1 MAIPKVIFDQ
11 VRGFDER
18 YRSWGL
24 EDSDL
29 AVRALAAGYRIRD
42 GRYAL
47 SVLHL
52 YHPEPNQ
59 GAVSQNSETF
69 RQTLGV
75 AGLR

>member
-1 MAIPKVIFDQ
+1 MAIPRSTFEQ
-11 VRGFDER
+11 VCGFDER

-29 AVRALAAGYRIRD
+29 AVRALAAGHRIRD

-59 GAVSQNSETF
+59 GAVSQNSEIF
-69 RQTLGV
+69 HQTLGV